1 MLMLLTAA
9 PENSMLK
16 VNKRR
21 NRRVHDERRQ
31 SPRYRLQDGSLVINS
46 TILGPI
52 LDLSLHGMSFEYYA
66 DDLEDARPGG
76 DIGIFISHSK
86 LLLTG
91 LETRVIRDS
100 VIGNNSSFLP
110 VIRKTRAVEF
120 ICLSSEQRRQILQI
134 IATQA
139 VDLP

>member
-1 MLMLLTAA
+1 MFMLLTAA
-9 PENSMLK
+9 RENTMLK
-16 VNKRR
+16 VKKHSSRAPS
-21 NRRVHDERRQ
+21 ERRQ
-31 SPRYRLQDGSLVINS
+31 SPRYRLQDGALVINS

-66 DDLEDARPGG
+66 DDLEDTRPA

-91 LETRVIRDS
+91 LQTRVIRDS

-120 ICLSSEQRRQILQI
+120 ICLSSEQRRGIQQI

-139 VDLP
+139 ADSP

>member
-1 MLMLLTAA
+1 
-9 PENSMLK
+9 MLK
-16 VNKRR
+16 VNKRHS
-21 NRRVHDERRQ
+21 RRVHDERRQ

-66 DDLEDARPGG
+66 DDLEEARPS

>member
-9 PENSMLK
+9 QENSMFN
-16 VNKRR
+16 VNSFRSS
-21 NRRVHDERRQ
+21 RVHTERRQ
-31 SPRYRLQDGSLVINS
+31 SPRYKLQDGSLVINS

-66 DDLEDARPGG
+66 DDLEETRSA

-91 LETRVIRDS
+91 LQIRVIRES
-100 VIGNNSSFLP
+100 VIKNNSSFLP

-120 ICLSSEQRRQILQI
+120 ICLSGEQRRQIQQI
-134 IATQA
+134 ITTQA